1 MKKLLS
7 VFLSLL
13 LVCSLC
19 VPAFAS
25 CALSENPE
33 KPFENSNFY
42 ETDGYTIHYR
52 VFEAENAKGQI
63 FMIHG
68 FALSS
73 YCFEKLALE
82 MQTAGYT
89 CVAADLPDFG
99 YSTRETAKTE
109 KLPREDIM
117 HSLMTE
123 LSDEPWYVAAH
134 SMGGYVALKLAEK
147 YPESVKNLLLYGTA
161 GNDGIPEASRKMMG
175 NPIFATVMGTL
186 METAGKINF
195 LVRLLLVTAL
205 NDKAYAANYD
215 IAKVTD
221 PFKIKGT
228 GAGACYSFSML
239 PDTNYDAVKNM
250 PPILLMNGDCDKVL
264 TDDTRVNLRASLPAG
279 SVDTVIENGGHMFIE
294 NMAAETAART
304 LEFLAANP

>member
-7 VFLSLL
+7 ALL
-13 LVCSLC
+13 ALALLCSLC

-25 CALSENPE
+25 SASSDIPE
-33 KPFENSNFY
+33 KPFENSYFY

-73 YCFEKLALE
+73 YCFENLALE
-82 MQTAGYT
+82 LQAAGYT

-99 YSTRETAKTE
+99 YSTRETALME
-109 KLPREDIM
+109 KLPREDLM
-117 HSLMTE
+117 HSLMTS

-161 GNDGIPEASRKMMG
+161 GNDGIDEASRRIMG
-175 NPIFATVMGTL
+175 NPIFAAVMGKL
-186 METAGKINF
+186 MEIAGRLDL

-205 NDKAYAANYD
+205 NDKGYAAAYD
-215 IAKVTD
+215 VSKVTD
-221 PFKIKGT
+221 PFKVKGT

-239 PDTNYDAVKNM
+239 PDTNYEAVKNM
-250 PPILLMNGDCDKVL
+250 PPIFFMNGDSDKVL

-279 SVDTVIENGGHMFIE
+279 SVDTVIEDGGHLFIE
-294 NMAAETAART
+294 NMAEETAART
-304 LEFLAANP
+304 LEFLADNP